1 MFGLFK
7 KKRKQNNNVVS
18 TQTTDLTLSFSAV
31 PATVDIDEKRLVP
44 LKDERVL
51 SLVSNVAPNMLQVI
65 NSTKIAK
72 EAKDA
77 VDAISE
83 TGKLYRVVIPKGAK
97 LFDSKAMMGAKRAG
111 FIDAAGNLGQA
122 NLVLADGADNALQNF
137 ATNQVISSAFNG

>member
-51 SLVSNVAPNMLQVI
+51 SLYFYPC
-65 NSTKIAK
+65 
-72 EAKDA
+72 
-77 VDAISE
+77 
-83 TGKLYRVVIPKGAK
+83 
-97 LFDSKAMMGAKRAG
+97 
-111 FIDAAGNLGQA
+111 
-122 NLVLADGADNALQNF
+122 
-137 ATNQVISSAFNG
+137 